1 MPKAFDSFDDNK
13 TVKDTVAKREYNVR
27 QFVHTNNMIDPNAVK
42 DAEDIEV
49 RDFTFQAGSYPE
61 AMGLMLGDMV
71 QNYAYNMCVKV
82 LQTFHEWFEQSG
94 QVLTDERALD
104 ILRSEGIITDEDD
117 IEEIKDKV
125 KNKWHEVMIPAG
137 FAVDV
142 LGKIVS
148 NFRDMDNLLF
158 WQEPELII
166 MGNPNLVKNMNVT
179 AETLGDKAKDGV
191 KDIEQYLVNFTSKSK
206 SKKAE
211 EE

>member
-1 MPKAFDSFDDNK
+1 MPKAFDSFDDKK
-13 TVKDTVAKREYNVR
+13 TIKDTVAKREYNVR
-27 QFVHTNNMIDPNAVK
+27 QFVQTDKMIEPDKVQ

-71 QNYAYNMCVKV
+71 QNYAYNMCVKM

-94 QVLTDERALD
+94 QVLTDEKALEL
-104 ILRSEGIITDEDD
+104 LRSEGIITDEDD

-142 LGKIVS
+142 LAKVVA

-166 MGNPNLVKNMNVT
+166 MGNPNLVQNMNIT
-179 AETLGDKAKDGV
+179 AETLDDKAKDGV
-191 KDIEQYLVNFTSKSK
+191 KDIEKFLVNFTSKK
-206 SKKAE
+206 SE
-211 EE
+211 EEE

>member
-1 MPKAFDSFDDNK
+1 MPKAFDAFDDKK

-27 QFVHTNNMIDPNAVK
+27 QFVHTNKMIEPDK
-42 DAEDIEV
+42 LQDAEDIEV

-82 LQTFHEWFEQSG
+82 LQTFHEWFENSG
-94 QVLTDERALD
+94 NVLTDDEALEM
-104 ILRSEGIITDEDD
+104 LRGNDIITEDDD
-117 IEEIKDKV
+117 IEEIKERI

-142 LGKIVS
+142 LAKIVS

-166 MGNPNLVKNMNVT
+166 MGNPNLVQNMNIT
-179 AETLGDKAKDGV
+179 AETLDDKAKDGV
-191 KDIEQYLVNFTSKSK
+191 KDIEKFLINFTSKK
-206 SKKAE
+206 E
-211 EE
+211 EEE

>member
-1 MPKAFDSFDDNK
+1 MPKAFDAFDDKK

-27 QFVHTNNMIDPNAVK
+27 QFVHTNKMIEPDK
-42 DAEDIEV
+42 LQDAEDIEV

-82 LQTFHEWFEQSG
+82 LQTFHEWFENSG
-94 QVLTDERALD
+94 NVLTDDEALEM
-104 ILRSEGIITDEDD
+104 LRGNDIITDDDD
-117 IEEIKDKV
+117 IEEIKERI

-142 LGKIVS
+142 LAKIVS

-166 MGNPNLVKNMNVT
+166 MGNPNLVQNMNIT
-179 AETLGDKAKDGV
+179 AETLDDKAKDGV
-191 KDIEQYLVNFTSKSK
+191 KDIEKFLINFTSKK
-206 SKKAE
+206 E
-211 EE
+211 EEE

>member
-1 MPKAFDSFDDNK
+1 MPNAFDAFDDKK

-27 QFVHTNNMIDPNAVK
+27 QFVHTNKMIEPDK
-42 DAEDIEV
+42 LQDAEDIEV

-82 LQTFHEWFEQSG
+82 LQTFHEWFENSG
-94 QVLTDERALD
+94 NVLTDDEALEM
-104 ILRSEGIITDEDD
+104 LRGNDIITDDDD
-117 IEEIKDKV
+117 IEEIKERI

-142 LGKIVS
+142 LAKIVS

-166 MGNPNLVKNMNVT
+166 MGNPNLVQNMNIT
-179 AETLGDKAKDGV
+179 AETLDDKAKDGV
-191 KDIEQYLVNFTSKSK
+191 KDIEKFLINFTSKK
-206 SKKAE
+206 E
-211 EE
+211 EEE

>member
-1 MPKAFDSFDDNK
+1 MPKAFDAFDDKK

-27 QFVHTNNMIDPNAVK
+27 QFVHTSNMIEPEKLK
-42 DAEDIEV
+42 DAQDIEV

-71 QNYAYNMCVKV
+71 QNYAYNMCVKM
-82 LQTFHEWFEQSG
+82 LQSFHEWFEHSG
-94 QVLTDERALD
+94 QVLTDDKALE
-104 ILRSEGIITDEDD
+104 ILRSEDIITDEDD
-117 IEEIKDKV
+117 IEEIKEKI

-142 LGKIVS
+142 LTKIVS

-166 MGNPNLVKNMNVT
+166 MGNPNLVQNMNIT
-179 AETLGDKAKDGV
+179 AETLDDKAKDGV
-191 KDIEQYLVNFTSKSK
+191 KDIEKFLINFT

>member
-1 MPKAFDSFDDNK
+1 MPKAFDSFDDKK
-13 TVKDTVAKREYNVR
+13 TIKDTVAKREYNVR
-27 QFVHTNNMIDPNAVK
+27 QFVQTDKMIEPDKVQ

-71 QNYAYNMCVKV
+71 QNYAYNMCVKM

-94 QVLTDERALD
+94 QVLTDEKALEL
-104 ILRSEGIITDEDD
+104 LRSEGIITDDDD

-125 KNKWHEVMIPAG
+125 KNKWHDVMIPAG

-142 LGKIVS
+142 LAKVVA

-166 MGNPNLVKNMNVT
+166 MGNPNLVQNMNIT
-179 AETLGDKAKDGV
+179 AETLDDKAKDGV
-191 KDIEQYLVNFTSKSK
+191 KDIEKFLVNFTSKK
-206 SKKAE
+206 SE
-211 EE
+211 EEE

>member
-1 MPKAFDSFDDNK
+1 MPKAFDSFDENK

-27 QFVHTNNMIDPNAVK
+27 QFVHTDKMIEPDKVQ

-71 QNYAYNMCVKV
+71 QNYAYNMCVKM

-94 QVLTDERALD
+94 NVLTDDEALEV
-104 ILRSEGIITDEDD
+104 LRENDIITDDDD
-117 IEEIKDKV
+117 IEEIKDRI

-142 LGKIVS
+142 LAKIVE
-148 NFRDMDNLLF
+148 NFRGMDNLLF

-166 MGNPNLVKNMNVT
+166 MGNPNLVQNMNVT
-179 AETLGDKAKDGV
+179 AETLDDKAKDGV
-191 KDIEQYLVNFTSKSK
+191 KDIEKFLINFTSKK
-206 SKKAE
+206 GE
-211 EE
+211 EEE

>member
-1 MPKAFDSFDDNK
+1 MPKAFDSFDDKK
-13 TVKDTVAKREYNVR
+13 TIKDTVAKREYNVR
-27 QFVHTNNMIDPNAVK
+27 QFVQTDKMIEPDKVQ

-71 QNYAYNMCVKV
+71 QNYAYNMCVKM

-94 QVLTDERALD
+94 QVLTDEKALEL
-104 ILRSEGIITDEDD
+104 LRSEGIITDDDD

-142 LGKIVS
+142 LAKVVA

-166 MGNPNLVKNMNVT
+166 MGNPNLVQNMNIT
-179 AETLGDKAKDGV
+179 AGTLDDKAKDGV
-191 KDIEQYLVNFTSKSK
+191 KDIEKFLVNFTSKK
-206 SKKAE
+206 SE
-211 EE
+211 EEE

>member
-1 MPKAFDSFDDNK
+1 MPKAFDSFDDKK

-27 QFVHTNNMIDPNAVK
+27 QFVHTDKMIEPDKVQ

-82 LQTFHEWFEQSG
+82 LQTFHEWFENAG
-94 QVLTDERALD
+94 NVLTDDEALEMLKGND
-104 ILRSEGIITDEDD
+104 IITDDDD
-117 IEEIKDKV
+117 IEEIKDRI
-125 KNKWHEVMIPAG
+125 KNKWHEVMIPTG

-142 LGKIVS
+142 LAKIVE
-148 NFRDMDNLLF
+148 NFRGMDNLLF

-166 MGNPNLVKNMNVT
+166 MGNPNLVQNMNVT
-179 AETLGDKAKDGV
+179 AETLDDKAKDGV
-191 KDIEQYLVNFTSKSK
+191 KDIEKFLINFTSKK
-206 SKKAE
+206 GE
-211 EE
+211 EEE

>member
-1 MPKAFDSFDDNK
+1 MPKAFDAFDDKK

-27 QFVHTNNMIDPNAVK
+27 QFVHTNKMIEPDK
-42 DAEDIEV
+42 LQDAEDIEV

-82 LQTFHEWFEQSG
+82 LQTFHEWFENSG
-94 QVLTDERALD
+94 NVLTDDEALEM
-104 ILRSEGIITDEDD
+104 LRGNDIITDDDD
-117 IEEIKDKV
+117 IEEIKERI

-142 LGKIVS
+142 LAKIVS

-158 WQEPELII
+158 WQDHELII
-166 MGNPNLVKNMNVT
+166 MGNPNLVQNMNIT
-179 AETLGDKAKDGV
+179 AETLDDKAKDGV
-191 KDIEQYLVNFTSKSK
+191 KDIEKFLINFTSKK
-206 SKKAE
+206 E
-211 EE
+211 EEE

>member
-1 MPKAFDSFDDNK
+1 MPKAFDSFDDKK
-13 TVKDTVAKREYNVR
+13 TIKDTVAKREYNVR
-27 QFVHTNNMIDPNAVK
+27 QFVQTDKMIEPDKVQ

-71 QNYAYNMCVKV
+71 QNYAYNMCVKM

-94 QVLTDERALD
+94 QVLTDEKALEL
-104 ILRSEGIITDEDD
+104 LRSEGIITDEDD

-142 LGKIVS
+142 LAKVVA

-166 MGNPNLVKNMNVT
+166 MGNPNLVQNMNIT
-179 AETLGDKAKDGV
+179 AGTLDDKAKDGV
-191 KDIEQYLVNFTSKSK
+191 KDIEKFLVNFTSKK
-206 SKKAE
+206 SE
-211 EE
+211 EEE

>member
-1 MPKAFDSFDDNK
+1 MPKAFDAFDDKK

-27 QFVHTNNMIDPNAVK
+27 QFVHTNKMIEPDK
-42 DAEDIEV
+42 LQDAEDIEV

-82 LQTFHEWFEQSG
+82 LQTFHEWFENSG
-94 QVLTDERALD
+94 NVLTDDEALEM
-104 ILRSEGIITDEDD
+104 LRGNDIITDDDD
-117 IEEIKDKV
+117 IEEIKERI

-142 LGKIVS
+142 LAKIVS

-166 MGNPNLVKNMNVT
+166 MGNPNLVQNMNIT
-179 AETLGDKAKDGV
+179 AETLDDKAKDGV
-191 KDIEQYLVNFTSKSK
+191 KDIEKFLINFTSKR
-206 SKKAE
+206 E
-211 EE
+211 EEE

>member
-1 MPKAFDSFDDNK
+1 MPKAFDSFDDKK
-13 TVKDTVAKREYNVR
+13 TIKDTVAKREYNVR
-27 QFVHTNNMIDPNAVK
+27 QFVQTDKMIEPDKVQ

-71 QNYAYNMCVKV
+71 QNYAYNMCVKM

-94 QVLTDERALD
+94 QVLTDEKALEL
-104 ILRSEGIITDEDD
+104 LRSEGIITDDDD

-142 LGKIVS
+142 LAKVVA

-166 MGNPNLVKNMNVT
+166 MGNPNLVQNMNIT
-179 AETLGDKAKDGV
+179 AETLDDKAKDGV
-191 KDIEQYLVNFTSKSK
+191 KDIEKFLVNFTSKK
-206 SKKAE
+206 SE
-211 EE
+211 EEE

>member
-1 MPKAFDSFDDNK
+1 MPKAFDDFDDKK
-13 TVKDTVAKREYNVR
+13 TIKDTVAKREYNVR
-27 QFVHTNNMIDPNAVK
+27 QFVHTDKMVEPDK
-42 DAEDIEV
+42 LQDAEDIEV

-71 QNYAYNMCVKV
+71 QNYAYNMCVKM

-94 QVLTDERALD
+94 QVLTDDKALEV
-104 ILRSEGIITDEDD
+104 LRSEGIITDEDD

-142 LGKIVS
+142 LAKVVA

-166 MGNPNLVKNMNVT
+166 MGNPNLVQNMNIT
-179 AETLGDKAKDGV
+179 AETLDDKAKDGV
-191 KDIEQYLVNFTSKSK
+191 KDIEKFLVNFTSKK
-206 SKKAE
+206 SE
-211 EE
+211 EEE